1 MIDKSTSECRLTSVS
16 FGRRVR
22 RWYYRRI
29 IRLFTLLHSIAL
41 VMAKMFSCRLRQP
54 HNGEGYS
61 ILLTGSY
68 DSSNWVLSYLRPL
81 AASKACSHITVVSSS
96 PVPNLP
102 KVDAVYPPKW
112 LIRIVGTTPARLFVF
127 ISTAVRK
134 RPNIVGGYSILAN
147 GLVASVVA
155 PIVGARSL
163 YHCVGGPAEVLDGGV
178 HAEDGP
184 FTKIEIPDL
193 VVERRLLRAVAACDI
208 VLTMGTKAV
217 DFFQS
222 RGVSTNFHVVSASI
236 DVERFSP
243 ADSPPCYDLIFVGRL
258 VEIKCIDI
266 FLQAVQHVR
275 KAIPN
280 VTAVIVGEG
289 PLRSELE
296 QMTHD
301 LGIDD
306 CVAFVGKQQNIGEW
320 LNKARVFVL
329 TSRSEGLSIA
339 MAEAMVCGLPAVV
352 SDVGDLA
359 DLVENGVN
367 GYLIRSRSPEAFASR
382 IVELLT
388 DHQKRAKFSKEARSA
403 AARYETKAIA
413 QKWDRILTDNHKA
426 ITAWI

>member
-29 IRLFTLLHSIAL
+29 IRLFMLLYSIAL

-96 PVPNLP
+96 PVPTLP

-243 ADSPPCYDLIFVGRL
+243 PDSPPCYDLIFVGRL

-339 MAEAMVCGLPAVV
+339 MTEAMACGLPVVV

-382 IVELLT
+382 MLELLT
-388 DHQKRAKFSKEARSA
+388 DYQKLVRFSKSACSA
-403 AARYETKAIA
+403 AACYETEAIA
-413 QKWDRILTDNHKA
+413 KKWDRILNDNHKA
-426 ITAWI
+426 ITV